1 MILGPLLLGLTL
13 IESALLGSIP
23 LALGISNG
31 ETMLTL
37 AVLAILLTAPLGA
50 LLIDLTKDKLLEKI
64 DPKM

>member
-1 MILGPLLLGLTL
+1 VFAYLPKATVQASI
-13 IESALLGSIP
+13 GSIP

-31 ETMLTL
+31 DTMLTL

-50 LLIDLTKDKLLEKI
+50 FLIDLTKGKLLEKI